1 MNVKKNVEERMLSQW
16 WLCYWI
22 NMKEALMFI
31 LKMLFFL
38 KLDTLSQVEEESLL
52 RNDLRPA
59 NKLAKGNRLFMRFA
73 TKGKCDIW
81 H

>member
-1 MNVKKNVEERMLSQW
+1 
-16 WLCYWI
+16 
-22 NMKEALMFI
+22 MKEALMFI

>member
-1 MNVKKNVEERMLSQW
+1 
-16 WLCYWI
+16 
-22 NMKEALMFI
+22 
-31 LKMLFFL
+31 MLFFL

-73 TKGKCDIW
+73 TKGKCDSW
-81 H
+81 HSFNQSHLFFSDILLF

>member
-1 MNVKKNVEERMLSQW
+1 MVTLLLNKYEKGFNFYIE
-16 WLCYWI
+16 
-22 NMKEALMFI
+22 
-31 LKMLFFL
+31 MLFFL

-81 H
+81 Y

>member
-1 MNVKKNVEERMLSQW
+1 MVTLLLNEYEKGFNFYVE
-16 WLCYWI
+16 
-22 NMKEALMFI
+22 
-31 LKMLFFL
+31 MLFFL

-73 TKGKCDIW
+73 TKGK
-81 H
+81 

>member
-1 MNVKKNVEERMLSQW
+1 MNMRKGFNFYIE
-16 WLCYWI
+16 
-22 NMKEALMFI
+22 NA
-31 LKMLFFL
+31 LFFL

-73 TKGKCDIW
+73 TKGKW
-81 H
+81 

>member
-1 MNVKKNVEERMLSQW
+1 MRKGFNFYIEN
-16 WLCYWI
+16 
-22 NMKEALMFI
+22 A
-31 LKMLFFL
+31 LFFL

-73 TKGKCDIW
+73 TKGKW
-81 H
+81 